1 MPRAFEL
8 RSRQCEPTRGPSHR
22 LAIIGSRYRP
32 AVLTR
37 ALIVM
42 FGCGCWHGPAHE
54 AAPARATVAF
64 AALVP
69 IGPGE
74 QVLEAAPAWFELA
87 RGGLQIAA
95 PEAVASG
102 QPVEAS
108 ISVLGLTGP
117 IAVDVTLTGPGGP
130 KHQRV
135 TVAHQEEPFQGCD
148 PVYSASECD
157 RPPRMDS
164 ARVKFRTKLPEGEY
178 LLTATIDGASM
189 PSSHEVRVRVRIV
202 SPRLA
207 TAYAVHPSAGA
218 GAYRLRARAIV
229 EKDVAGERML
239 VRRGV
244 YEVDG
249 KRAIVDISEPLT
261 PTQVDVIGRQLR
273 GASRTVRYSQV
284 LVEPLANG
292 GVASWISFE
301 GAPPGRVAVWVS
313 FPSLDDLTL
322 VDRYVGISGPGAD
335 PTGGPAPP
343 QPVHAPPLYN
353 SGAICTADAQ
363 HCCRNDLLIVEPG
376 GCQTSYPD
384 DVQPRTVRG
393 TDGYCVVVRCDR
405 K

>member
-1 MPRAFEL
+1 M
-8 RSRQCEPTRGPSHR
+8 
-22 LAIIGSRYRP
+22 
-32 AVLTR
+32 LTR

-42 FGCGCWHGPAHE
+42 FGCGCWHAPAHD

-64 AALVP
+64 AELVP

-74 QVLEAAPAWFELA
+74 HVLEAAPAWFDVA
-87 RGGLQIAA
+87 SGGLQIAA

-117 IAVDVTLTGPGGP
+117 ISVDVTLTGPGGSE
-130 KHQRV
+130 HQRV
-135 TVAHQEEPFQGCD
+135 TVAHREEPFQGCD

-157 RPPRMDS
+157 RPPRIDS
-164 ARVKFRTKLPEGEY
+164 GRVKFRTKLPEGEY
-178 LLTATIDGASM
+178 VLTAAIAGAST
-189 PSSHEVRVRVRIV
+189 PSSPAVRVRIV

-218 GAYRLRARAIV
+218 GAYRLRARAII
-229 EKDVAGERML
+229 EEDVAGVRML

-244 YEVDG
+244 YELDG
-249 KRAIVDISEPLT
+249 KPAIVDISEPLT
-261 PTQVDVIGRQLR
+261 PTQVDVIGRSLR
-273 GASRTVRYSQV
+273 GASKTVRYSQV
-284 LVEPLANG
+284 LVEPRANG

-301 GAPPGRVAVWVS
+301 GTQPGRVAVWVS

-353 SGAICTADAQ
+353 SGATCTADAQ
-363 HCCRNDLLIVEPG
+363 HCCRNDLLIVKPA
-376 GCQTSYPD
+376 GCQSRYPD